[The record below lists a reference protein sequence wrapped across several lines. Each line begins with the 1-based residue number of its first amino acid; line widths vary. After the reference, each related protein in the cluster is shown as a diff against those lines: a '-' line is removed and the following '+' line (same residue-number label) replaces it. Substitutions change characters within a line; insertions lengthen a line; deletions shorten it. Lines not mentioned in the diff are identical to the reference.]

1 MSAAGRPRVI
11 AIDGPA
17 GAGKTTAARELAR
30 ELGMTL
36 LDTGAIY
43 RTLALVAHRRGIS
56 WDDETALAALA
67 EDFPLEFRAPA
78 EDGGAQRV
86 FFDGGEVT
94 TDIRT
99 PLISEGASKVSVHP
113 KVRQALLHI
122 QRAIPAR
129 SEAGCVAEGRDMGTV
144 VFPDAPYKFF
154 VTASHDARARRRHLE
169 LQARGPQDGGP
180 LPSLASVAEEMRTRD
195 QRDSQRDVA
204 PLKAAD
210 DAVLVDT
217 TEMDAD
223 AVLALL
229 LDQVDASTFHP

>member
-1 MSAAGRPRVI
+1 MI

-30 ELGMTL
+30 ALGMTL

-43 RTLALVAHRRGIS
+43 RTLALIAHRRGIS
-56 WDDETALAALA
+56 WDDEDALAALA
-67 EDFPLEFRAPA
+67 TDFPLAFRAPA
-78 EDGGAQRV
+78 QGSAAQRV
-86 FFDGGEVT
+86 LFDGEEVT
-94 TDIRT
+94 AEIRT
-99 PLISEGASKVSVHP
+99 PLISEGASRVSVHP
-113 KVRQALLHI
+113 RVREALLQI

-129 SEAGCVAEGRDMGTV
+129 SDRGCVAEGRDMGTV

-169 LQARGPQDGGP
+169 LQARGPQSGVP
-180 LPSLASVAEEMRTRD
+180 SPSLQSVADEMRTRD

-204 PLKAAD
+204 PLRAAV
-210 DAVLVDT
+210 DAVVVDT
-217 TEMDAD
+217 TDMDAD

-229 LDQVDASTFHP
+229 LDQVDAASFRP